1 VAAMKILL
9 GLITAAAIIFV
20 LYDLQ
25 HPEDPAKALV
35 SRQIAADVMSRLESG
50 PYRRRLRID
59 RVISRNLAFTL
70 EYLDLPRG
78 GPLTVEIDTKNVA
91 RTVLAQLVKAGRSP
105 TQEGIIVFVSAEQTG
120 LKGETG
126 AALVRPLGQTYYDYN
141 SDTLIFKPP

>member
-1 VAAMKILL
+1 MKILL

-20 LYDLQ
+20 IYDLQ
-25 HPEDPAKALV
+25 HPEDLGKALV

-70 EYLDLPRG
+70 QYLDLPPG
-78 GPLTVEIDTKNVA
+78 GLLTVEMDTKDVA
-91 RTVLAQLVKAGRSP
+91 RNILAQLVKAGRSP
-105 TQEGIIVFVSAEQTG
+105 TQEGIIVFVNAEQTG

-141 SDTLIFKPP
+141 SDTLIFKPPS